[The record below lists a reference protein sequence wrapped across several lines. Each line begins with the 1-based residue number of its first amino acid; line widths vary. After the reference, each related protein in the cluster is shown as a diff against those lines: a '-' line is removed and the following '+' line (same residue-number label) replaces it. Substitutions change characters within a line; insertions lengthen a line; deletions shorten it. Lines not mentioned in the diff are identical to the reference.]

1 MLVWL
6 HNLSIFERIVSKN
19 LNNILGPTL
28 ARLDQ
33 KKQQTQQD
41 NPKSIKAMEDGLR
54 TSLRVSL
61 RPRCRRA
68 RGPKTQNRPGYK
80 DLRIVDVLRKCL
92 RQLRFDSES
101 ILVRVVAVI
110 LATARHLSYE
120 AHNILPVERHGEDDR
135 PEQGTN
141 DKGLAF
147 CRLLF
152 G

>member
-33 KKQQTQQD
+33 KKQQTRQD

-54 TSLRVSL
+54 TLLRVSL
-61 RPRCRRA
+61 RARCRRA

-92 RQLRFDSES
+92 RQLRF
-101 ILVRVVAVI
+101 
-110 LATARHLSYE
+110 TANQSLYV
-120 AHNILPVERHGEDDR
+120 L
-135 PEQGTN
+135 
-141 DKGLAF
+141 
-147 CRLLF
+147 
-152 G
+152 